1 MVKKLP
7 KIVQLVSD
15 SVLAELSTEGGA
27 ILSLPLL
34 EHYHYSGGT
43 AGLALN
49 RLALTNDRLTRGHIL
64 KRNTGNF
71 QKYFQDRSTKK
82 IWTSLMG

>member
-49 RLALTNDRLTRGHIL
+49 RLALTN
-64 KRNTGNF
+64 K
-71 QKYFQDRSTKK
+71 
-82 IWTSLMG
+82 